1 MSFIRRKGIC
11 VALAATVGMLVLGD
25 ASAQP
30 QPQGGGHDSRGRG
43 AEWMMGPGMM
53 GASRFGFMCN
63 PRHAGMAEWRLARIE
78 AELKPNDAQTAALK
92 ELRAASTKAAEI
104 ITASCASEVPAR
116 SIERMVLM
124 EKRLETSLQAVRMV
138 RPAFEAFYAT
148 LDDKQ
153 KTRLD
158 ATGPRG
164 WGWANWRWRWNQ

>member
-1 MSFIRRKGIC
+1 MLKLLTSWCSNGRLAYHLTHIKTATGTCRILSFSCRPVVAGPTSCEVKPMSFVRRKGIC

-30 QPQGGGHDSRGRG
+30 QPQGGGQDSRGRG

-104 ITASCASEVPAR
+104 CGWPCWVRRSPSNAATTCA
-116 SIERMVLM
+116 
-124 EKRLETSLQAVRMV
+124 
-138 RPAFEAFYAT
+138 
-148 LDDKQ
+148 
-153 KTRLD
+153 
-158 ATGPRG
+158 
-164 WGWANWRWRWNQ
+164 